1 MLAHLCL
8 LGILLGWL
16 SSNTL
21 SLLVLLDLRKEVP
34 EYLDFLIFLIDDLV
48 VLDSG
53 RLSCSAQI
61 GALENN
67 LLLVLVTDVDIL
79 ACLLVLVL

>member
-1 MLAHLCL
+1 
-8 LGILLGWL
+8 
-16 SSNTL
+16 
-21 SLLVLLDLRKEVP
+21 LLDLRKEVP

-53 RLSCSAQI
+53 RLSCSTQI

-67 LLLVLVTDVDIL
+67 LLLVLVTDVNIL

>member
-1 MLAHLCL
+1 MR
-8 LGILLGWL
+8 WL

-48 VLDSG
+48 VLHSG
-53 RLSCSAQI
+53 RLSCASQI

-67 LLLVLVTDVDIL
+67 LLLVLVTDVNIL